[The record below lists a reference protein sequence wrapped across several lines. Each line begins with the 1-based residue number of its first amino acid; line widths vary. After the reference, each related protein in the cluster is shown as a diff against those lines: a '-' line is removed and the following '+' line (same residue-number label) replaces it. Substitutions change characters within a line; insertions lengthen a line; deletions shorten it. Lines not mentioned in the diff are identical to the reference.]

1 MEDKREFVR
10 FNSVGTVVL
19 HIEGL
24 SGDGLK
30 TDLVDIC
37 FGGLGCTLN
46 VSTQEKISEGAKLTF
61 ELVTPV
67 WKEAISGTG
76 FVKYVKPMKRGNAE
90 YFRIGIVFTEI
101 DKNSIRTILNQIQ
114 REMFEQTKK
123 KPAGR

>member
-10 FNSVGTVVL
+10 FNSSGTVIL
-19 HIEGL
+19 HIEGVK
-24 SGDGLK
+24 GEGLK
-30 TDLVDIC
+30 TELVDIC

-46 VSTQEKISEGAKLTF
+46 ISTPEKINEGAKLSF
-61 ELVTPV
+61 DLVTPV

-76 FVKYVKPMKRGNAE
+76 VVKYVKSMKRGQAE

-101 DKNSIRTILNQIQ
+101 DKNSIRIILNQIQ

-123 KPAGR
+123 KPGK